1 MSLKNKVQQEMVLAM
16 KAKDQI
22 ALRTL
27 RAIKAAIMVIET
39 SGGRENAALS
49 PEEETALL
57 IKQSKQRKDS
67 IDQFKNAGR
76 DELAASEEEELEYIS
91 RFLPKQLSSDELEAE
106 LKAIIAQ
113 VNASS
118 ISDLGKVMGIASKSL
133 AGRADGK
140 EISAKI
146 RQLLS

>member
-1 MSLKNKVQQEMVLAM
+1 MSLKKTIQQEMVTAM

-27 RAIKAAIMVIET
+27 RAIKAAIMVVET
-39 SGGRENAALS
+39 SGGRDNAELS

-67 IDQFKNAGR
+67 IAQFKSAGR
-76 DELAASEEEELEYIS
+76 DDLALPEEEELAYIE
-91 RFLPKQLSSDELEAE
+91 RFLPKALTEEELVVE

-113 VNASS
+113 VGATGP
-118 ISDLGKVMGIASKSL
+118 SDLGKVMGVASKSL

-140 EISAKI
+140 VISTKV
-146 RQLLS
+146 RELLS